1 MLHNTGIFY
10 VPAAMPDRMRDILV
24 WNPVLQAIDWFRSG
38 FFPIY
43 DPHWLD
49 WRYVVILALLA
60 LFAGIGLERGV
71 RRRLSE
77 PP

>member
-10 VPAAMPDRMRDILV
+10 VPAMMPDRMRDILV
-24 WNPVLQAIDWFRSG
+24 WNPILQAIDWFRAG

-49 WRYVVILALLA
+49 RRYVVIIAVVAAL
-60 LFAGIGLERGV
+60 AGIGLERGL

-77 PP
+77 PL